1 MNKEMWITTKSV
13 YGQERYYPSCE
24 LASKFSG
31 LLGVKTFT
39 LDKLK
44 IIKSMGIEIKVK
56 QNPITI

>member
-1 MNKEMWITTKSV
+1 MKNEMWITNKSV

-24 LASKFSG
+24 LSSKFSE
-31 LLGVKTFT
+31 LLGTKTFT

>member
-1 MNKEMWITTKSV
+1 MKNEMWITTNSV

-24 LASKFSG
+24 LSSKFSE
-31 LLGVKTFT
+31 LLGTKTFT